1 MSRGGVTIVDRARLR
16 PVDCP
21 DLVRL
26 GPNGDG
32 GYVVPRVAVNRADCL
47 LSLGVKQDWS
57 FERAFVA
64 ANARVRVVGVD
75 PSVGPGLFARQIV
88 DNAAGIV
95 IAALSGRRRARRR
108 RAAVLSRSI
117 DYFRFFGGRHRHLR
131 RRVVGAPRDAS
142 DVSLADLLE
151 SAAQAPPLG
160 VFLKMDIEG
169 GEYDVVPHVAAHAAR
184 FACVVVEFHGIGRR
198 PARFADAIS
207 ALESGFRIV
216 HVHGNNYGEYVA
228 AVGLPD
234 VLETTWLSLELL
246 PGATTPS
253 PHRYPRAGLDWP
265 NTPSRPDLDLRFGE
279 GEG

>member
-1 MSRGGVTIVDRARLR
+1 VTVVDRARLR

-26 GPNGDG
+26 GPHGDG
-32 GYVVPRVAVNRADCL
+32 GYVVPRVAVNRAACL

-64 ANARVRVVGVD
+64 ANAQTRVIGVD
-75 PSVGPGLFARQIV
+75 PSVGPALFARQILS
-88 DNAAGIV
+88 NAAGV
-95 IAALSGRRRARRR
+95 VAAALTGRRRERRR
-108 RAAVLSRSI
+108 HAAVFSRSI
-117 DYFRFFGGRHRHLR
+117 DYFRFFGRRHRHLR
-131 RRVVGAPRDAS
+131 RRVVGTPRAGS
-142 DVSLADLLE
+142 DVSLDDLLE
-151 SAAQAPPLG
+151 SVAQAPPLG
-160 VFLKMDIEG
+160 VVLKMDIEG

-198 PARFADAIS
+198 PARFVDAIT

-216 HVHGNNYGEYVA
+216 HVHGNNYGEYVP

-234 VLETTWLSLELL
+234 VLEVTWLSTELM
-246 PGATTPS
+246 PGTPPPS

-265 NTPSRPDLDLRFGE
+265 NTPSRPDIELGFD
-279 GEG
+279 